1 MWNMNWIELN
11 WNNVDFQNVIIKTLI
26 YKALPKDKGYGKP
39 GRQMTVF
46 VAIFNAAQ
54 WLIVTFEIQ
63 KVGLV
68 DLLSITS

>member
-1 MWNMNWIELN
+1 MTRCSMN
-11 WNNVDFQNVIIKTLI
+11 WNNVEWQNVNIKTLI